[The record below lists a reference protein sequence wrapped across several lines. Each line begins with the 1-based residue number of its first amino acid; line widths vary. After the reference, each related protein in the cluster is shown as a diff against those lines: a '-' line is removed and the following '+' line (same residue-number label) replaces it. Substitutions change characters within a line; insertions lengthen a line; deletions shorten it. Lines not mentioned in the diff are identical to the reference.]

1 MKQTSTSFF
10 YNILSGVWPTKDAPR
25 AIYYHSIH
33 ASLPRSQHPEEFER
47 QISWLRERDYAFFT
61 FSDLLASSM
70 KGKLSPKSVAI
81 TFDDGYLDNY
91 EYALPILLAHDVPAT
106 FFVVSG
112 LVGEKPL
119 STDKSNKLYRDR
131 YIMTK
136 GQLHEM
142 GQLGMEI
149 GSHTASHIHV
159 RRTLTLSSDKAA
171 QELLQSRKA
180 LESIVKQ
187 PVVTFAYPN
196 GQKGVF
202 DTITKQL
209 LIESGYRYAAT
220 TIWGYIGHRCDLLQV
235 PRIEIKSDDSIETF
249 SAKISGKYD
258 FLRWLHYLR
267 DGSRK
272 W

>member
-1 MKQTSTSFF
+1 MKQKVLTF
-10 YNILSGVWPTKDAPR
+10 LAQLWPSRQSPR
-25 AIYYHSIH
+25 VLYYHSIH
-33 ASLPRSQHPEEFER
+33 PSLSRSQRPAEFER

-61 FSDLLASSM
+61 FSDLLADGV

-91 EYALPILLAHDVPAT
+91 EYALPILLAHDIPAT
-106 FFVVSG
+106 FFVVSN
-112 LVGEKPL
+112 LIGENPL
-119 STDKSNKLYRDR
+119 STDKSNKLYHDR
-131 YIMTK
+131 YMMIR

-159 RRTLTLSSDKAA
+159 RRTLTLSPRKAV
-171 QELLQSRKA
+171 QELLESRQV
-180 LESIVKQ
+180 LESITKQ

-202 DTITKQL
+202 NTETKQL
-209 LIESGYRYAAT
+209 LIKAGYRYAAT
-220 TIWGYIGHRCDLLQV
+220 TIWGYIDHHCDLLQA

-249 SAKISGKYD
+249 SAKVSGKYD

-267 DGSRK
+267 DGSKK

>member
-1 MKQTSTSFF
+1 MKQKALTLLAL
-10 YNILSGVWPTKDAPR
+10 IWPSRQSPR
-25 AIYYHSIH
+25 VLYYHSIH
-33 ASLPRSQHPEEFER
+33 PSLPRSQHPTHFER
-47 QISWLRERDYAFFT
+47 QIDWLRNRGYTFFT
-61 FSDLLASSM
+61 FSDLVASGV
-70 KGKLSPKSVAI
+70 KGELPSKSVAI

-91 EYALPILLAHDVPAT
+91 EYALPILLAHEVPAT

-112 LVGEKPL
+112 LVGEKPV
-119 STDKSNKLYRDR
+119 STDKGNKLYRDR
-131 YIMTK
+131 YMMTK
-136 GQLHEM
+136 EQLHEM

-159 RRTLTLSSDKAA
+159 RRTLTLSADKAA
-171 QELLQSRKA
+171 QELLQSRQV

-196 GQKGVF
+196 GQKGIF
-202 DTITKQL
+202 NASTKQL
-209 LIESGYRYAAT
+209 LIKSGYRYAAT
-220 TIWGYIGHRCDLLQV
+220 TIWGYMDHHCDLLQV